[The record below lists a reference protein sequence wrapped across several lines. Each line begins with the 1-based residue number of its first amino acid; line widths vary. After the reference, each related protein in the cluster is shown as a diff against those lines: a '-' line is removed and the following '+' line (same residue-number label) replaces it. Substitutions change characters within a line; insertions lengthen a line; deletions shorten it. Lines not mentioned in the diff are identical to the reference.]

1 MRSRLKQL
9 AIAAS
14 TAALVLGV
22 AACGADAPGTERF
35 SGSSAS
41 GDASA
46 AVQQTAF
53 FRTVADAQADARTSH
68 VSMKIEAN
76 GQSVTAEGDVSLGKT
91 AADTSMAMTADLGV
105 LGLGSTSMVLADRVL
120 FVNPGAMSD
129 HKYIRIA
136 LDDTSNPIA
145 RRLAAIADQIDP
157 SQQLKQ
163 LEDSVRSMR
172 PSGAPVT
179 IDGVQAQPY
188 ELQLDTSTI
197 PGLAEKAPGADIP
210 TTITCTVHIGSDD
223 LLRRVTSTVAGT
235 SVTADFS
242 RWGSAVDVQP
252 PPDDQ
257 VTADPLAGLGLS

>member
-1 MRSRLKQL
+1 MHPRRKQL

-14 TAALVLGV
+14 TAVLVLGV

-35 SGSSAS
+35 SGSSAA

-46 AVQQTAF
+46 GMQQAAF
-53 FRTVADAQADARTSH
+53 FRTVADAQDDARTSH

-76 GQSVTAEGDVSLGKT
+76 GQSITAEGDVSLGET
-91 AADTSMAMTADLGV
+91 AADTSMAMTADLGM

-129 HKYIRIA
+129 GKYIRIA

-145 RRLAAIADQIDP
+145 RRLAAITDQIDP

-188 ELQLDTSTI
+188 ELKLDTGTI
-197 PGLAEKAPGADIP
+197 PGLAEKAPGAGLP
-210 TTITCTVHIGSDD
+210 KSITYTVYIGSDD

-235 SVTADFS
+235 SITADFS
-242 RWGSAVDVQP
+242 RWGSAVDIQP

-257 VTADPLAGLGLS
+257 VTADPLAGLGRS